1 MALVRKIGGEGKE
14 KEVADRR
21 VTHTSPQ
28 VELSPYAV
36 PGLRNCR
43 GKSLRTYL
51 HLCKRKRL
59 KAPPEF
65 PNFEK

>member
-1 MALVRKIGGEGKE
+1 MALVRKIWGEGKE

-43 GKSLRTYL
+43 GKSLRT
-51 HLCKRKRL
+51 
-59 KAPPEF
+59 
-65 PNFEK
+65 